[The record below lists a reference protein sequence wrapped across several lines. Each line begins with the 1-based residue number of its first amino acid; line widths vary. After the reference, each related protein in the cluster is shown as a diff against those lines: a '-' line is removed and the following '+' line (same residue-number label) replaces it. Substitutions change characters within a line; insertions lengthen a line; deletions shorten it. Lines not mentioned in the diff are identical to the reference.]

1 MGLLVSSFPNQE
13 SSCCLSLG
21 FKKQVVFVSTPLCVS
36 LTCAVLVAGPGS
48 HLRSHHGAPHSL
60 GSWLSQCPR
69 GLSAQRCRAASSC
82 SGRPSVTRGGN
93 PRRKASASLTLK
105 GSFNDHGVILRPS
118 PGQQDPSSP
127 QLLSP
132 SVIFSTT
139 HSGGCPCL
147 PACVSNYPCVL
158 GSGSAFK
165 KTPLRQVHLK
175 GRGLARQQ
183 TYSRQARI
191 TQSLGARSGAARSA
205 ISCHLG
211 EPQDH
216 SAGTPPPA
224 ITMSGLVSVETACPA
239 RRVRCPDPGLV
250 SATWHPDHL
259 A

>member
-1 MGLLVSSFPNQE
+1 MP
-13 SSCCLSLG
+13 
-21 FKKQVVFVSTPLCVS
+21 TPLCVS
-36 LTCAVLVAGPGS
+36 LTCVVLLARPGS

-60 GSWLSQCPR
+60 GSWLSQCPG
-69 GLSAQRCRAASSC
+69 GLSAQRCRAAGSC

-132 SVIFSTT
+132 AVIFSTT

-165 KTPLRQVHLK
+165 KTPPRQVHPK
-175 GRGLARQQ
+175 GRGLRNSKRTAGRRGLHRAWELVLGQLGRPFPVTWESPRNTAQ
-183 TYSRQARI
+183 GRPHLPSPHQA
-191 TQSLGARSGAARSA
+191 
-205 ISCHLG
+205 
-211 EPQDH
+211 
-216 SAGTPPPA
+216 
-224 ITMSGLVSVETACPA
+224 
-239 RRVRCPDPGLV
+239 
-250 SATWHPDHL
+250 
-259 A
+259 